1 MEQESWG
8 RRIWRLIYPGLTYF
22 GICFIV
28 EVIATVLIAMTA
40 IAGIDPAS
48 AGVEERLFNEMWNR
62 ALSMAL
68 ELQILSA
75 AITLPI
81 LILYYKRDR
90 KRDRAAGRDRRYTAV
105 PAWQFI
111 FIVIL
116 GFAACLAG
124 NNLITASGLYT
135 VSDTYAEISE
145 ILYGGKLVLEFV
157 GLGILVPI
165 VEEFIFRGLIYR
177 RLREYLNIGPAAVIC
192 SVIFSLYHGN
202 LVQGVYAFLLSL
214 LFIYCYERYHT
225 MAAPILFHAAANILS
240 VAVSELGVLNV
251 MYTSLGAF
259 WTGTILSC
267 LILIVM
273 VYLIERF
280 VHSEEI
286 GGKQTADEE
295 TTA

>member
-1 MEQESWG
+1 M
-8 RRIWRLIYPGLTYF
+8 
-22 GICFIV
+22 
-28 EVIATVLIAMTA
+28 
-40 IAGIDPAS
+40 
-48 AGVEERLFNEMWNR
+48 
-62 ALSMAL
+62 
-68 ELQILSA
+68 
-75 AITLPI
+75 
-81 LILYYKRDR
+81 
-90 KRDRAAGRDRRYTAV
+90 
-105 PAWQFI
+105 
-111 FIVIL
+111 IL